1 MSTPETHQDIV
12 FSFTVLD
19 DGIANEAEA
28 AFGEDAVSSSKH
40 MTGGESISIFF
51 RPVTELLGKVLDFKS
66 KQGDRIRSAKLL
78 IGKERISLEGYTAE
92 DAERLLNSPGFQ
104 QALAQLSKPAP

>member
-1 MSTPETHQDIV
+1 MDTPETHQDIV

-28 AFGEDAVSSSKH
+28 AFGEDVVSSSKH
-40 MTGGESISIFF
+40 MTGGEVVSVFV
-51 RPVTELLGKVLDFKS
+51 RPVADLLKKVLDFKTS
-66 KQGDRIRSAKLL
+66 NAGHIAKAKLT
-78 IGKERISLEGYTAE
+78 IGKEQISLEGYAAE
-92 DAERLLNSPGFQ
+92 DTERLLNSPGFQ